1 MNNPFII
8 EEAQARHQD
17 HLNAADHWRLQ
28 QTTKAP
34 HRRWHDRARALLA
47 RCLIAVARRVQAPAM
62 PESPYG

>member
-8 EEAQARHQD
+8 EEAQARYQD
-17 HLNAADHWRLQ
+17 RLNAADSWRLQ
-28 QTTKAP
+28 QIARAS

-47 RCLIAVARRVQAPAM
+47 QCLIAVARRVQAPAI